1 MPELSYTGRVACIG
15 EAMVELMLGSADSED
30 ARFAFAGDTLNTAIY
45 LKRLLPSAAQ
55 VSYISVL
62 GQDPLSRR
70 MVDFIRSE
78 GIDTQHIGRSKD
90 RSIGLYAIE
99 TDDSGERTFSYW
111 RGQSAAR
118 TLFQQA
124 DELDFSALANF
135 DSLCLS
141 AITLAIL
148 PAHVR
153 HALLAELARLRADNN
168 VTVIFDSNYRPALWE
183 SVEIA
188 REVVAA
194 AWRITDIALPSIDD
208 EQALFADADQPTTLS
223 RLQGYGIN
231 NGALKR
237 GAQGPLALGNDF
249 EESKPELRAELWAE
263 LWDASHVKII
273 DTTAA
278 GDSFNAGYLAS
289 RLSGT
294 TEQDAMLAGHHC
306 SLRVIA
312 HAGAIIPL
320 DQW

>member
-1 MPELSYTGRVACIG
+1 MPAFIDMRIGHENSPKACSTILSFQDHAFCRTHRPELSYTGRVACIG

-45 LKRLLPSAAQ
+45 LKRLLPSAAR

-153 HALLAELARLRADNN
+153 HALLAELARLRAETN

-194 AWRITDIALPSIDD
+194 AWRITDMPCLPLTMSKRCSQTPINRQHCPDCRATASI
-208 EQALFADADQPTTLS
+208 
-223 RLQGYGIN
+223 
-231 NGALKR
+231 
-237 GAQGPLALGNDF
+237 
-249 EESKPELRAELWAE
+249 
-263 LWDASHVKII
+263 
-273 DTTAA
+273 
-278 GDSFNAGYLAS
+278 
-289 RLSGT
+289 
-294 TEQDAMLAGHHC
+294 M
-306 SLRVIA
+306 A
-312 HAGAIIPL
+312 H
-320 DQW
+320 